1 MNKKFNLNIFL
12 MILSINVT
20 ATFISYGQEISSAD
34 AGISTNYYKT
44 LSIGYNRPT
53 FRDFATSPLFYDGQ
67 GMQLQTAWLKRS
79 TERERV
85 FGVGLGANRTQGRIP
100 ENDYLQPSTGG
111 FFGQLTIRYL
121 QLREL
126 NRFSSEKNNI
136 KLGGIIQT
144 NQNLRLN
151 PDLMNNAIG
160 VENISNLMAS
170 AQITRDI
177 SRDSPRQ
184 LNLWLF
190 KPSLKPVKRDLRAQF
205 NVGVVNLN
213 YRPGYAYA
221 YDSELIGLETKGL
234 SYLLSDYKWSLNGW
248 RFNTELEYTT
258 YLPNGNATSWS
269 YVWDAAN
276 APGRF
281 ENLQL
286 AIHQIRYTYYFQTKT
301 R

>member
-1 MNKKFNLNIFL
+1 MNKNTNLNIFL
-12 MILSINVT
+12 MILLINLT
-20 ATFISYGQEISSAD
+20 STLISYGQEISSPD

-44 LSIGYNRPT
+44 LSMGYNRSMY
-53 FRDFATSPLFYDGQ
+53 RDFATSPLFYEGY
-67 GMQLQTAWLKRS
+67 GAQLQTGRLKRS
-79 TERERV
+79 TASESAFEWG
-85 FGVGLGANRTQGRIP
+85 FGVNIMNARIP

-144 NQNLRLN
+144 NQNFRLN
-151 PDLMNNAIG
+151 PNLMNNSVG

-170 AQITRDI
+170 GQITRDI
-177 SRDSPRQ
+177 SRDIPRQ

-221 YDSELIGLETKGL
+221 YDSEVIGLETNPL
-234 SYLLSDYKWSLNGW
+234 SWVLSNYKWSLNGW
-248 RFNTELEYTT
+248 RFNTELEYIT
-258 YLPNGNATSWS
+258 YLPNGNATSWT

-286 AIHQIRYTYYFQTKT
+286 AVHQIRYTYYFQTKT